1 MCIYSEILSEII
13 FTLAFFP
20 TFYLAFYPESGIY
33 VDLVSGIY
41 SGILPGI
48 YFDIL
53 SGILSGI
60 CSDVLSWKASGPL
73 FQTWKP
79 PPKSKISLASR
90 ICRELGTSSIQLQ
103 HTADPDPRWGMCY
116 RCFMK
121 ANIDE
126 DSKKWTLPSVP
137 QPDRISRTTSEW
149 NMNPKY
155 RQILCWYMGWIWWIS
170 TSDITIRMT
179 NWIRSTISIHSQCS
193 LVHLPDSG
201 DDPICIPHKDP
212 CSRHTKSLADS
223 PTRNFESL
231 VRSAVMLGYPLRPQN
246 ANICTLGT

>member
-79 PPKSKISLASR
+79 LQKRQQPTRFPNAHANIRNSDFWSTRNKISLATR
-90 ICRELGTSSIQLQ
+90 ICRELGTSSIQSIQLQ
-103 HTADPDPRWGMCY
+103 HTADPDPRWGKHWWRFQEMD
-116 RCFMK
+116 
-121 ANIDE
+121 A
-126 DSKKWTLPSVP
+126 SKCASTWSYFKNNLRMEHEPS
-137 QPDRISRTTSEW
+137 TGKYYTS
-149 NMNPKY
+149 
-155 RQILCWYMGWIWWIS
+155 I
-170 TSDITIRMT
+170 
-179 NWIRSTISIHSQCS
+179 
-193 LVHLPDSG
+193 
-201 DDPICIPHKDP
+201 
-212 CSRHTKSLADS
+212 
-223 PTRNFESL
+223 
-231 VRSAVMLGYPLRPQN
+231 
-246 ANICTLGT
+246 